1 MPTIAIVD
9 DEDDLREAVAEYLAE
24 RGLKVLAAGSAAE
37 FRVMVAAEGVDV
49 AVLDIAMA
57 GEDGLSLARWLTRL
71 EHPPGIILATAAGS
85 PIDRIV
91 GLEIGVD
98 DYLVKPYDL
107 RELLARIRSVIRR
120 LPQEGP
126 AKAPLLSEETDDSAR
141 HMAIGPFRLDLQSR
155 RLTGRDG
162 KAVALTAAELDLLEA
177 LATRP
182 NRVLSRAQLLDLAQ
196 SREGNESGRSV
207 DVRITRLRRK
217 LESDPDNPTLIRTV
231 RGEGYMF
238 VPDAG

>member
-24 RGLKVLAAGSAAE
+24 RGLKVLVAGSAAE
-37 FRVMVAAEGVDV
+37 FRALVAAEGVDV

-71 EHPPGIILATAAGS
+71 ESPPGIILATAAGT
-85 PIDRIV
+85 PVDRIV

-107 RELLARIRSVIRR
+107 RELLARIRSVVRR
-120 LPQEGP
+120 LPDEAP
-126 AKAPLLSEETDDSAR
+126 ARVPIAAETTDDSSR
-141 HMAIGPFRLDLQSR
+141 HMPIGSFQLDLQSR
-155 RLTGRDG
+155 RLTSRDG

-177 LATRP
+177 LAKRP
-182 NRVLSRAQLLDLAQ
+182 NRVLSRAQLLELAQ
-196 SREGNESGRSV
+196 SREGNETGRSI

-217 LESDPDNPTLIRTV
+217 LENDPDNPALIRTI

-238 VPDAG
+238 DPDAG

>member
-24 RGLKVLAAGSAAE
+24 RGLKVLVAGSAAE
-37 FRVMVAAEGVDV
+37 FRALVAAEGVDV

-71 EHPPGIILATAAGS
+71 ESPPGIILATAAGT
-85 PIDRIV
+85 PVDRIV

-107 RELLARIRSVIRR
+107 RELLARIRSVVRR
-120 LPQEGP
+120 LPDEAP
-126 AKAPLLSEETDDSAR
+126 ARMPITAEATDDSSR
-141 HMAIGPFRLDLQSR
+141 HMPIGSFQLDLQSR
-155 RLTGRDG
+155 RLTSRDG
-162 KAVALTAAELDLLEA
+162 KAVALTAAELDLLEV
-177 LATRP
+177 LAKRP
-182 NRVLSRAQLLDLAQ
+182 NRVLSRAQLLELAQ
-196 SREGNESGRSV
+196 SREGNENGRSI

-217 LESDPDNPTLIRTV
+217 LENDPDNPALIRTI

-238 VPDAG
+238 DPDAG